1 MKITMKSIPILMVM
15 LLSLAVEVLA
25 RDSELVGRWETRTE
39 EEAGILSSIMSL
51 GPDGAY
57 KLELFAQDETGG
69 ALPHTIEV
77 LDGRVFTGEWN
88 TTDSLLVIHIELTPD
103 VAMFFALVVAGLQM
117 DLTGEE
123 VSPEELQEL
132 AAQVEAD
139 LRSFIEE
146 TGSSLVPFMEI
157 TYELS
162 GDTLVFHD
170 EDGPT
175 IWHRL
180 SRTAV
185 QRASWGQIKADW

>member
-1 MKITMKSIPILMVM
+1 MGM
-15 LLSLAVEVLA
+15 LLSLAVEAIA
-25 RDSELVGRWETRTE
+25 RDPELVGRWETRTE
-39 EEAGILSSIMSL
+39 EDAGILSGIMSL

-57 KLELFAQDETGG
+57 KLELFAPDETGG
-69 ALPHTIEV
+69 ALPNTIET
-77 LDGRVFTGEWN
+77 LDGMVFTGEWD

-123 VSPEELQEL
+123 VSPEELQEM

-139 LRSFIEE
+139 MRSFIEE
-146 TGSSLVPFMEI
+146 TGSNLVPFMEI
-157 TYELS
+157 TYALS

-170 EDGPT
+170 EDGRT
-175 IWHRL
+175 IWNRI

-185 QRASWGQIKADW
+185 QMVSWGRIKADW